1 MLIEIDLNTN
11 DAQAL
16 LRHCTGHQPNSGDFR
31 ENARLGEALETVA
44 AAINDAMSPEQKSHE
59 SSETIDPQVLD
70 AARALFGDKESAVDW
85 LSKPLRALGEKRLRD
100 VPIEQA
106 LTLIGRLE
114 HGFGA

>member
-1 MLIEIDLNTN
+1 MLIEIDLNNN

-16 LRHCTGHQPNSGDFR
+16 LRHCTEHQPNCGDFR
-31 ENARLGEALETVA
+31 ENARLREALETLA
-44 AAINDAMSPEQKSHE
+44 AAIDDAMSPEKSYE
-59 SSETIDPQVLD
+59 SSETIDPQLLHAAMVL
-70 AARALFGDKESAVDW
+70 FSHKESAVDW
-85 LSKPLRALGEKRLRD
+85 LSKPLQALGGKRLMD